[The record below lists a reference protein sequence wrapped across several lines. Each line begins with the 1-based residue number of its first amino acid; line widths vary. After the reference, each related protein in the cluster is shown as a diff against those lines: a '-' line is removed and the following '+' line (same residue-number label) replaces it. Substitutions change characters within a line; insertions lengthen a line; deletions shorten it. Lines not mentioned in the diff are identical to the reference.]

1 MSSPAA
7 THDVF
12 AQENHNAEEREQ
24 EEQDEDVE
32 GEELNAEEEEEK
44 QEQEHFD
51 NLAEL
56 RENFFIK
63 HGNKNITFPTTKT
76 TWKPGKIFSERMI
89 DQMHTIEVSAM
100 CVAVQVEGPNCGL
113 KAMLR
118 IRKQLPA
125 HYSSRDFPIETFSVL
140 SPEATQEIDGL
151 RDLMEKGCTST
162 PRFIDYLLKR
172 QSDEDIFPGGFIL
185 YIVMEKVPGFNLRN
199 FETFS
204 LDERDQVRIAFAKAF
219 YEFLTMGYFHDDHY
233 PRNLIWD
240 RRNKKG
246 YIIDLESARKSSGSF
261 EPMFSNY
268 KFRQWSLAGLDDQ
281 IDPMVVEH
289 ANWFYQNNKS
299 FPTDEEWATILA
311 NSKGKPSISERRF
324 SNHVSFLEKEQKKI
338 TK

>member
-1 MSSPAA
+1 
-7 THDVF
+7 
-12 AQENHNAEEREQ
+12 
-24 EEQDEDVE
+24 
-32 GEELNAEEEEEK
+32 
-44 QEQEHFD
+44 
-51 NLAEL
+51 
-56 RENFFIK
+56 
-63 HGNKNITFPTTKT
+63 
-76 TWKPGKIFSERMI
+76 
-89 DQMHTIEVSAM
+89 
-100 CVAVQVEGPNCGL
+100 
-113 KAMLR
+113 
-118 IRKQLPA
+118 
-125 HYSSRDFPIETFSVL
+125 VL

-204 LDERDQVRIAFAKAF
+204 LDERDQANLVIS
-219 YEFLTMGYFHDDHY
+219 EFLTMGYFHDDHY

-311 NSKGKPSISERRF
+311 NSKGKCGFLYTVAHSLER
-324 SNHVSFLEKEQKKI
+324 VSKHGTVI
-338 TK
+338 R